1 MGFAER
7 STHPTGWRSGQL
19 RREGAV
25 VKSIDDLLE
34 KRGWRKVATGTW
46 LYDRTVPMPASIWAK
61 PAHLASSRFD
71 EDDQLD
77 ESTPIPATEDGYLYC
92 GWPYS
97 GGDHLT
103 IEEAKAVASAQPWG
117 PITWDEISN

>member
-1 MGFAER
+1 M
-7 STHPTGWRSGQL
+7 L
-19 RREGAV
+19 RGKLRKGAAMA
-25 VKSIDDLLE
+25 KSIDDLLE
-34 KRGWRKVATGTW
+34 ERGWRKFATGTW
-46 LYDRTVPMPASIWAK
+46 LYDRLVPMPASIRAK
-61 PAHLASSRFD
+61 PAQQASSRYDDDDQFD
-71 EDDQLD
+71 E
-77 ESTPIPATEDGYLYC
+77 SRPIPATKDGYLYC